1 MAGFAA
7 ELLPSSREALQA
19 FAGRGWINPPAWA
32 VLVEICP
39 VPRAPSYLEDLR
51 RRGLL
56 RRKIPRGLLLY
67 RLSDHGEQ
75 MRRQVERGD

>member
-56 RRKIPRGLLLY
+56 HRKNPGGLLLY
-67 RLSDHGEQ
+67 RVSSRGEQ
-75 MRRQVERGD
+75 MRRQLERGD

>member
-39 VPRAPSYLEDLR
+39 VPRAHSYLEDLC

-56 RRKIPRGLLLY
+56 HRRNPRGLLLY
-67 RLSDHGEQ
+67 RVSDRGEQ
-75 MRRQVERGD
+75 MRRQVERGT

>member
-39 VPRAPSYLEDLR
+39 VPRAQSYLERLCR
-51 RRGLL
+51 GGLL
-56 RRKIPRGLLLY
+56 RRKFAGGLLLY
-67 RLSDHGEQ
+67 RLSDRGEQ
-75 MRRQVERGD
+75 MRRQLERGD